1 MFLTLKK
8 MRQITISTYI
18 CSANKER
25 RLVVKPVHL
34 NFNYWKRTIENERP
48 AVQRVSCFVYTICK
62 WLFLRQS
69 PEWGGEYRHQEFP
82 LFFNDLII
90 TPSDWGLTGPPA
102 PIREI
107 IITT

>member
-1 MFLTLKK
+1 MFLTLEK

-18 CSANKER
+18 CIANKER

-69 PEWGGEYRHQEFP
+69 PEWGG
-82 LFFNDLII
+82 I
-90 TPSDWGLTGPPA
+90 PA
-102 PIREI
+102 SGIPFIF
-107 IITT
+107 

>member
-18 CSANKER
+18 CIANKER

-48 AVQRVSCFVYTICK
+48 AVQRVPLIGGNTGIRNSLY
-62 WLFLRQS
+62 FLM
-69 PEWGGEYRHQEFP
+69 
-82 LFFNDLII
+82 
-90 TPSDWGLTGPPA
+90 T
-102 PIREI
+102 
-107 IITT
+107 

>member
-1 MFLTLKK
+1 MFLALKR

-18 CSANKER
+18 CIANKER

-62 WLFLRQS
+62 CCFCGNPLNGENTGIRNSLYFLM
-69 PEWGGEYRHQEFP
+69 
-82 LFFNDLII
+82 
-90 TPSDWGLTGPPA
+90 T
-102 PIREI
+102 
-107 IITT
+107 